1 MNTSWLPGK
10 GSIPNRLRY
19 YKFLL
24 PLALLHT
31 AIFPSR
37 TIAQGDLLL
46 TPQRV
51 VFQGP
56 KRIEDLNLANIGK
69 DTARYVISLINLR
82 MKEDGSFEEIALP
95 DTGQNFADTWVRF
108 FPHSVILG
116 PGESQAVKI
125 QLTRPT
131 GMPPGEYRSHMY
143 FRAIPNEQPLGE
155 KDTVPDS
162 SISVRLIPIFGIS
175 IPVII
180 RIGEN
185 TSQTSLTDLALEM
198 GQDTVPMLNMVFHR
212 TGNMSVYGDL
222 VVNHIQDQGRKTVRV
237 GIVRGI
243 AVYTPNAMRRFRM
256 PLANIPGMN
265 YHSGK
270 LQLVYS
276 TPSDHKSATI
286 AEAELILH

>member
-1 MNTSWLPGK
+1 MNNSWLPGK
-10 GSIPNRLRY
+10 RSLLTRLRY

-24 PLALLHT
+24 SLALLHVI
-31 AIFPSR
+31 IFPSR

-51 VFQGP
+51 VFEGP
-56 KRIEDLNLANIGK
+56 KRIEELNLANLGK

-82 MKEDGSFEEIALP
+82 MKEDGNFEEIAQP
-95 DTGQNFADTWVRF
+95 DSGQNFADKWVRF

-125 QLTRPT
+125 QLTRPG
-131 GMPPGEYRSHMY
+131 GMAPGEYRSHMY
-143 FRAIPNEQPLGE
+143 FRAIPNEQPLGV

-175 IPVII
+175 LPVII

-185 TSQTSLTDLALEM
+185 TTQTSLSDLSLEM
-198 GQDTVPMLNMVFHR
+198 GQDTIPNLNMVFHR

-222 VVNHIQDQGRKTVRV
+222 VVDHTEQGRKTVRV
-237 GIVRGI
+237 GVIRGI
-243 AVYTPNAMRRFRM
+243 AVYTPNTMRRFRM
-256 PLANIPGMN
+256 PLENMPGIN
-265 YHSGK
+265 FHSGK
-270 LQLVYS
+270 LHVVYS
-276 TPSDHKSATI
+276 TPSDHKLTTI

>member
-1 MNTSWLPGK
+1 MNKSWLPGK
-10 GSIPNRLRY
+10 RSILTRLRY
-19 YKFLL
+19 YKIFL
-24 PLALLHT
+24 PLALLQ
-31 AIFPSR
+31 AVIFPSP

-51 VFQGP
+51 VFEGP
-56 KRIEDLNLANIGK
+56 KRIEELNLANLGR

-82 MKEDGSFEEIALP
+82 MKEDGNFEEIAQP
-95 DTGQNFADTWVRF
+95 DTGQHFADNWVRF

-125 QLTRPT
+125 QLTRPN
-131 GMPPGEYRSHMY
+131 GMAPGEYRSHMY
-143 FRAIPNEQPLGE
+143 FRAIPNEQPLGV
-155 KDTVPDS
+155 KDSVPDT

-175 IPVII
+175 LPVII

-185 TSQTSLTDLALEM
+185 TTQTTLSDLSLEM
-198 GQDTVPMLNMVFHR
+198 GQDTVPILNVVFHR

-222 VVNHIQDQGRKTVRV
+222 VVDHMPGQGGKTVRV
-237 GIVRGI
+237 GVIRGI
-243 AVYTPNAMRRFRM
+243 AVYTPNAIRRFRM
-256 PLANIPGMN
+256 PLANMPGIN

-270 LQLVYS
+270 LHIAYS
-276 TPSDHKSATI
+276 TPSDHKLATI